1 MLHGFRAP
9 CEIWGK
15 GCKSLLVLLGH
26 LASILRHFQVF
37 ELQNSAVPGNCTP
50 DPLELLIAITKCTA
64 I

>member
-15 GCKSLLVLLGH
+15 GCKLLLVLLGR
-26 LASILRHFQVF
+26 LASILRHFQAF
-37 ELQNSAVPGNCTP
+37 ELQNSAVPGNSTP